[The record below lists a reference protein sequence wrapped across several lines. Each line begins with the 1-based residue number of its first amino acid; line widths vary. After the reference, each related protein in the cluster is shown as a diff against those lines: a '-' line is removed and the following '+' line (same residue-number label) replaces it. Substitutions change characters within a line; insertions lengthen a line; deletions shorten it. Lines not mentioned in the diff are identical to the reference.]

1 MFLYIIA
8 FITEKSK
15 REFQIILII
24 CLYFGFQ
31 PSNNKKGGDEM
42 AKFFTENQAVK
53 AEFDKLP
60 VAVKNSIIESGVE
73 INSVEE
79 LKKAA
84 RSIKENM

>member
-1 MFLYIIA
+1 M
-8 FITEKSK
+8 
-15 REFQIILII
+15 
-24 CLYFGFQ
+24 G
-31 PSNNKKGGDEM
+31 
-42 AKFFTENQAVK
+42 KFFTENQAIK

-73 INSVEE
+73 INSIEE